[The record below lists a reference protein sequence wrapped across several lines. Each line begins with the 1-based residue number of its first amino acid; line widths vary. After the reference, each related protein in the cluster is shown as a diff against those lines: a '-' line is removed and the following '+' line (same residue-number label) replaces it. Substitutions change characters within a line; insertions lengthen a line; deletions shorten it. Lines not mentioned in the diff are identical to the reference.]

1 MLLTE
6 KILKTLFLRNKSE
19 VSQGDMGS
27 YICRMQM
34 ESWKGSWICH
44 VFVDYCLYLWI
55 VGVVLQKIW
64 SFFCGRHK
72 WMIPKWVGDF
82 LKMMVAVVYIFG
94 QTEWNSIGD
103 KYEAK

>member
-34 ESWKGSWICH
+34 ESWKGS
-44 VFVDYCLYLWI
+44 
-55 VGVVLQKIW
+55 
-64 SFFCGRHK
+64 
-72 WMIPKWVGDF
+72 
-82 LKMMVAVVYIFG
+82 
-94 QTEWNSIGD
+94 
-103 KYEAK
+103 